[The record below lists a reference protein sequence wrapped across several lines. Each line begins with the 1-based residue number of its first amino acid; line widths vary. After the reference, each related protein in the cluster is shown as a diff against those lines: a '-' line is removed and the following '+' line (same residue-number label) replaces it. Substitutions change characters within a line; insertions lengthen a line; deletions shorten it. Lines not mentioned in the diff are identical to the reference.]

1 MSDKIVLITGAASG
15 IGLTTSR
22 LFIDEGAIVVA
33 TDINTAALEEQAAVL
48 GQNYRPLTMDVSSND
63 QIEAATAHVAQT
75 YGKLDVLVNNA
86 AVATLAEPEQLEEG
100 IFDFEFAVNL
110 KGPMLL
116 VKNFAELLRESDN
129 GSVINIASVAA
140 IREVPGHYLYSAAK
154 AALDKFTR
162 DCVPSVPGIRHNC
175 IKPGVIDTPI
185 LDQAYGD
192 DAAAIREGASAVSA
206 AGRVGQPED
215 IANAI
220 LFLCSDKATYING
233 ATVIVDGGMSAATN
247 SPY

>member
-63 QIEAATAHVAQT
+63 QIEAATAHVAET

-86 AVATLAEPEQLEEG
+86 AVAKLAEPEQLEEG

-116 VKNFAELLRESDN
+116 VKNFAKLLRESDN

-162 DCVPSVPGIRHNC
+162 DCVPAVPGMRHNC

-192 DAAAIREGASAVSA
+192 DAAAIREGAAAVSA
-206 AGRVGQPED
+206 AGRVGKPED

-233 ATVIVDGGMSAATN
+233 STIIVDGGMSAATN